1 MRAYAFQ
8 STPLIR
14 GETTLSAYCV
24 DVAPISIH
32 SPHTRGDASDRCTSF
47 FYANF
52 NPLPSYEGRHGRVEH
67 ARKECHFN
75 PLPSCEGRPHKIAVR
90 RTTPDFNPLPSYEG
104 RRRKRSHERW
114 LDQQFQSTPLMR
126 GETARWRQVPWTYC
140 HFNPLPSYEGRP
152 YPELVNV
159 NNVDFNP
166 LPSCEGR
173 RQSNRKLN
181 SKR

>member
-1 MRAYAFQ
+1 MISTPLIRGETVHRRMVFARSHISIRSPHTRGDESCSPAMSMALLFQ

-14 GETTLSAYCV
+14 GETQMCA
-24 DVAPISIH
+24 
-32 SPHTRGDASDRCTSF
+32 F
-47 FYANF
+47 F
-52 NPLPSYEGRHGRVEH
+52 G
-67 ARKECHFN
+67 ARQYFN

-140 HFNPLPSYEGRP
+140 HFNPLPSYEGR
-152 YPELVNV
+152 LSAVHLSAISAN
-159 NNVDFNP
+159 FNP
-166 LPSCEGR
+166 LPSYEGR
-173 RQSNRKLN
+173 PKDCFRRCS
-181 SKR
+181 S

>member
-1 MRAYAFQ
+1 M
-8 STPLIR
+8 R
-14 GETTLSAYCV
+14 GETCPANRYTS
-24 DVAPISIH
+24 H
-32 SPHTRGDASDRCTSF
+32 S
-47 FYANF
+47 
-52 NPLPSYEGRHGRVEH
+52 RH
-67 ARKECHFN
+67 
-75 PLPSCEGRPHKIAVR
+75 
-90 RTTPDFNPLPSYEG
+90 FNPLPSYEG

-173 RQSNRKLN
+173 PCPYPAYIVPNPFQSPPLMRGETRGDVRIFDNLPISIHSPHTRGDTAYRL
-181 SKR
+181 RPQI